1 MARKSKISLVKGMKD
16 IMPDEQ
22 RYWNLI
28 KKKVDDIAF
37 NYGFSRIDTPVVEF
51 TDLFKRTVG
60 EDTDIVNKEMYSFI
74 TQGGD
79 KLSLRPETTA
89 SIVRAYIE
97 HGMLNLPQPVKL
109 YYFGPQYRHDKPQKG
124 RYRQFWQLG
133 FETLGSDDSV
143 LDSQSIAISYL
154 ILKELGL
161 DIEVQINSIGDDETR
176 KKYFKVLKQYYSDK
190 KNKLCVDCK
199 KRINK
204 NPLRLL
210 DCKNI
215 KCKELAEDIPQIVD
229 YLTEESKNHFMMVLE
244 YLDELDIEYNLNTK
258 IVRGLDYYNKTAWEI
273 VEKGQGGKLLAL
285 GGGGRYD
292 GLASLLGGR
301 DVPAVGFALGVERI
315 ILALHKNKIEVPK
328 TDKPDLYVAQLGLE
342 PRKAALKLFEYLRKE
357 GFRVIENMNKKGL
370 KDQMDIANK
379 KGVRFTLILG
389 QKEINDETVLIRD
402 MESGVQEIV
411 DIKKVKREVE
421 KRLNKSIVK
430 RVIIKPK
437 KKKKVMKKKKK

>member
-109 YYFGPQYRHDKPQKG
+109 YYFGPLYRHDKPQKG

>member
-1 MARKSKISLVKGMKD
+1 MKD

-437 KKKKVMKKKKK
+437 KKKKVKKKKNK